1 MNKKELVQKYRE
13 ILNDDST
20 VISKSTEQ
28 VNALLDAILEV
39 VKEHRMLKLLGHGT
53 YQIVTRKARKGRN
66 PKTGEE
72 IQIAAKDTLK
82 FKAGKNWDDK

>member
-1 MNKKELVQKYRE
+1 MNKKELVHKYRA
-13 ILNDDST
+13 ILKSEST
-20 VISKSTEQ
+20 LISESTNQ

-39 VKEHRMLKLLGHGT
+39 VKEHKMLKLLGHGT
-53 YQIVTRKARKGRN
+53 YQVVTRKARKGRN

-72 IQIAAKDTLK
+72 IQIPAKDTLK